1 MAPNSEDYDAATY
14 PRSGQHRPR
23 MASRKK
29 NLQHAGLSLCT
40 TPLLLELRIGRGRR
54 HGRQRPRST
63 AGCSS
68 IFRQI
73 CRVNHRGRHPGFY
86 PKAAHTETVPKSRAS
101 LLYPGSTDFDG
112 GGVMHSPRAAN
123 PFADRESTRRPVL
136 SAGWR
141 CRPSN
146 DLAKT
151 NVFRPSPIKTVVDTS
166 NISPDYRLPGQRCRH
181 PSPCRFRTRW
191 PIAAYMER
199 IAHDD
204 EINHAKAS

>member
-112 GGVMHSPRAAN
+112 GASC
-123 PFADRESTRRPVL
+123 TVL
-136 SAGWR
+136 ELR
-141 CRPSN
+141 T
-146 DLAKT
+146 LLLTAK
-151 NVFRPSPIKTVVDTS
+151 
-166 NISPDYRLPGQRCRH
+166 
-181 PSPCRFRTRW
+181 
-191 PIAAYMER
+191 
-199 IAHDD
+199 AHDD
-204 EINHAKAS
+204 RCYRLDGGAVHPTILPKQMFSDHHRSRL